1 VIDCCARIQEI
12 RARGNLLCAGVFSRA
27 LFDGGSYVEGS
38 NQENELLFEEVLGSR
53 SRVKILRTLAAHGE
67 MNVTAIVTETRLNHR
82 VVLHHLQYLSQISFV
97 QEKVFGRIR
106 IFRFRDENLKAKML
120 KNLIN
125 FWEGSPIY

>member
-1 VIDCCARIQEI
+1 M
-12 RARGNLLCAGVFSRA
+12 
-27 LFDGGSYVEGS
+27 EGS